1 MGSAPYI
8 GPTSRD
14 LRAPRRISDGSAAAT
29 LRVFLQEEL
38 TAVTSIAFI
47 SGIGPLELAIVLLI
61 VLVLVGG
68 KRLPQLG
75 RQLGSGMRE
84 FKDSV
89 TKRTDAQWADDDESG
104 RGQAPP
110 ALGRPAGEES
120 PVDGE
125 VMRERS

>member
-1 MGSAPYI
+1 MGSGPYI
-8 GPTSRD
+8 GVLAPD
-14 LRAPRRISDGSAAAT
+14 LRTNRSISDGSADAR
-29 LRVFLQEEL
+29 LRVFLSRGVE
-38 TAVTSIAFI
+38 TTMTTAFI
-47 SGIGPLELAIVLLI
+47 QGLGPLELAIVLFI

-68 KRLPQLG
+68 RRLPQLG
-75 RQLGSGMRE
+75 RQLGDGVRE

-89 TKRTDAQWADDDESG
+89 TKRTDAQYDDDTREKP
-104 RGQAPP
+104 AAA